1 MHTTTYHNHIGNR
14 DFKNKLHIDEL
25 VENILPVV
33 WSCSRSGLIMRLSE
47 AACNVFM
54 LFCPYDVDVC

>member
-33 WSCSRSGLIMRLSE
+33 WSCS
-47 AACNVFM
+47 
-54 LFCPYDVDVC
+54 